1 MYENELEDIIEA
13 VNEMKAQ
20 KRAQDLAVQQ
30 EGAVNAN
37 GAEAEAQA
45 SQDALSPASFAPDPI
60 ASGALN
66 STSAPDIASSNAQN
80 FTSLDT
86 KNSTSRFVSS
96 DALNSALDRYR
107 SSSMASKSSAPTSV
121 EFAADATLK
130 KSVVKDENFTFS
142 SEENFKNSDLAG
154 GENSVTSVSLGGENF
169 IYPASASSKNS
180 TNSTFANDEILKSFA
195 AKFDE
200 SLRDLSGIAGEIY
213 DSLGSDM
220 NGFVSTQSRD
230 ANMVQNSVKSKD
242 FELALNSTDDDS
254 QSEQDLTP
262 RILGAHFKELRNDD
276 FGPGSD
282 FKENEAD
289 DYFGTAH
296 SKKQDLASLQAQ
308 NSAALEIRNAATR
321 QQNFVSQPQNFTIPG
336 VRDDE
341 LATPQLRNSAAQD
354 MQAESFASY
363 GAQNSALHQPE
374 EARHLGAARQP
385 QVGDKSKYL
394 TNADFKISSE
404 AEFLSAIKERIL
416 VLFEGLNAF
425 EKGDLNARVEL
436 NLKFMEFLLASIENR
451 LENLS
456 K

>member
-20 KRAQDLAVQQ
+20 KRAQDLAAQQ

-37 GAEAEAQA
+37 SAEAGSQT
-45 SQDALSPASFAPDPI
+45 SQDALSPASFTPDPI
-60 ASGALN
+60 APDALN

-86 KNSTSRFVSS
+86 KNSTSRFVPS
-96 DALNSALDRYR
+96 DDLNSALDRSNALAR
-107 SSSMASKSSAPTSV
+107 KNSAPSGT
-121 EFAADATLK
+121 EFTADATLK
-130 KSVVKDENFTFS
+130 KSAAKDENFTFS
-142 SEENFKNSDLAG
+142 GEENFKNSDLTSS
-154 GENSVTSVSLGGENF
+154 ENSVVSVSLNGENF
-169 IYPASASSKNS
+169 INSASASGKDSAN
-180 TNSTFANDEILKSFA
+180 TAFANDEILKSSA

-200 SLRDLSGIAGEIY
+200 SFRDLSGIAGEIY

-220 NGFVSTQSRD
+220 NGFISPQSRD
-230 ANMVQNSVKSKD
+230 TSIPRSSAESKD

-262 RILGAHFKELRNDD
+262 RILGAHFKELSNDD

-308 NSAALEIRNAATR
+308 NSVALNIRNAATR
-321 QQNFVSQPQNFTIPG
+321 QQNFVSQPQNFTTPG

-354 MQAESFASY
+354 MQVGSLASS
-363 GAQNSALHQPE
+363 GAQNSATCQPE
-374 EARHLGAARQP
+374 EARHLGAARQA
-385 QVGDKSKYL
+385 GDKSKYL
-394 TNADFKISSE
+394 ANADFKISSE

-425 EKGDLNARVEL
+425 ENGDLNARVEI

-451 LENLS
+451 LENLP

>member
-20 KRAQDLAVQQ
+20 KRAQDLAAQQ

-37 GAEAEAQA
+37 SAEAEAQA
-45 SQDALSPASFAPDPI
+45 SQDALSPASFAQDPI

-66 STSAPDIASSNAQN
+66 PTSAPDIASSNAQN

-96 DALNSALDRYR
+96 DALNSTLDR
-107 SSSMASKSSAPTSV
+107 SNSLQSKSSAPSSA

-130 KSVVKDENFTFS
+130 KSAAKDENFTFS
-142 SEENFKNSDLAG
+142 SEENFKNSDLTG
-154 GENSVTSVSLGGENF
+154 GQNSAASASPNGENF
-169 IYPASASSKNS
+169 KNSASASGKNS
-180 TNSTFANDEILKSFA
+180 ANSTFANDEILKSSA

-200 SLRDLSGIAGEIY
+200 SFRDLSGIAGEIY

-220 NGFVSTQSRD
+220 NGFVSPQSRD
-230 ANMVQNSVKSKD
+230 ASMAQSSAESKD

-254 QSEQDLTP
+254 QSKQDLTP
-262 RILGAHFKELRNDD
+262 RILGAHFKELSNDN

-321 QQNFVSQPQNFTIPG
+321 QQNFVSQSQNFTMPG
-336 VRDDE
+336 VRGDE
-341 LATPQLRNSAAQD
+341 LATPQLRNSTAQD
-354 MQAESFASY
+354 MQAGGFASS
-363 GAQNSALHQPE
+363 GAKNSATCHPE
-374 EARHLGAARQP
+374 AARHLGAARQA
-385 QVGDKSKYL
+385 GDKSKYL
-394 TNADFKISSE
+394 ANTDFKISSE

>member
-1 MYENELEDIIEA
+1 MYENEMEDIIEA
-13 VNEMKAQ
+13 VNEMKVQ
-20 KRAQDLAVQQ
+20 KRTQDLAAQQ
-30 EGAVNAN
+30 ERAANAN
-37 GAEAEAQA
+37 SAEAEAQA
-45 SQDALSPASFAPDPI
+45 SQDALSPTSFAPDPI
-60 ASGALN
+60 APDALN
-66 STSAPDIASSNAQN
+66 STSAPNIASSNAQN

-86 KNSTSRFVSS
+86 KNFTSRFVSS
-96 DALNSALDRYR
+96 DALNSAFDH
-107 SSSMASKSSAPTSV
+107 SNSMASKSSTYSST

-130 KSVVKDENFTFS
+130 KSAVKDENFTFS

-154 GENSVTSVSLGGENF
+154 GENSVASVSLNGENF
-169 IYPASASSKNS
+169 INSTSASSKDS
-180 TNSTFANDEILKSFA
+180 ANSTFANDGILKSSA

-200 SLRDLSGIAGEIY
+200 SFRDLSGIAGEIY

-220 NGFVSTQSRD
+220 NGFASPQSRD
-230 ANMVQNSVKSKD
+230 ASIAQSSAESKD

-254 QSEQDLTP
+254 QSKQDLTP
-262 RILGAHFKELRNDD
+262 RILGAHFKELSNDN

-321 QQNFVSQPQNFTIPG
+321 QQNFVSQSQNFTMPG
-336 VRDDE
+336 VRGDE
-341 LATPQLRNSAAQD
+341 LATPQLRNSTAQD
-354 MQAESFASY
+354 MQAGGFASS
-363 GAQNSALHQPE
+363 GAKNSATCHPE
-374 EARHLGAARQP
+374 AARHLGAARQA
-385 QVGDKSKYL
+385 GDKSKYL
-394 TNADFKISSE
+394 ANTDFKISSE

>member
-30 EGAVNAN
+30 ERAANAN

-66 STSAPDIASSNAQN
+66 STSAPDIASSNTQN

-96 DALNSALDRYR
+96 DALNSAFDH
-107 SSSMASKSSAPTSV
+107 SNPMASKSSAPSST
-121 EFAADATLK
+121 EFAANATLK
-130 KSVVKDENFTFS
+130 KSAAKDENFTFS
-142 SEENFKNSDLAG
+142 SEENFKNSDLTG
-154 GENSVTSVSLGGENF
+154 GQNSAASASLNGENF
-169 IYPASASSKNS
+169 KNSASASGKNS
-180 TNSTFANDEILKSFA
+180 TNSSFANDEILKNSA

-200 SLRDLSGIAGEIY
+200 SFRDLSGIAGEIY

-220 NGFVSTQSRD
+220 NGFASPQSRD
-230 ANMVQNSVKSKD
+230 ANMAQSSSESKD
-242 FELALNSTDDDS
+242 FELVLNSTDDDS

-262 RILGAHFKELRNDD
+262 RILGAHFKELSNDD

-289 DYFGTAH
+289 DYFGTTY
-296 SKKQDLASLQAQ
+296 SKKQDFSSLQAQ
-308 NSAALEIRNAATR
+308 NSVALNIRNAAVQ
-321 QQNFVSQPQNFTIPG
+321 QQNFVSQPQNFTMPG

-341 LATPQLRNSAAQD
+341 LATPQLRNSAKQD
-354 MQAESFASY
+354 MQAGGFASY
-363 GAQNSALHQPE
+363 GAQNSATCQPE
-374 EARHLGAARQP
+374 EARHLGAARQA
-385 QVGDKSKYL
+385 GYKSKYL
-394 TNADFKISSE
+394 ANADFKISSE

>member
-20 KRAQDLAVQQ
+20 KRAQDLTAQQ
-30 EGAVNAN
+30 EGAANAN
-37 GAEAEAQA
+37 SAEAEAQT
-45 SQDALSPASFAPDPI
+45 SQYALSPASFTPDLIAPD
-60 ASGALN
+60 ALN

-86 KNSTSRFVSS
+86 TNSTSRFVSS
-96 DALNSALDRYR
+96 DALNSALDRSNALAR
-107 SSSMASKSSAPTSV
+107 KSSAPSGV

-130 KSVVKDENFTFS
+130 KSAAKDENFTFS
-142 SEENFKNSDLAG
+142 SEENFKNSDLTG
-154 GENSVTSVSLGGENF
+154 GQNSAASASLNGENF
-169 IYPASASSKNS
+169 KNSASASGKDSA
-180 TNSTFANDEILKSFA
+180 NSTFASEEILKSSA

-200 SLRDLSGIAGEIY
+200 SFRDLSGIAGEIY

-220 NGFVSTQSRD
+220 NGFVSPQSRD
-230 ANMVQNSVKSKD
+230 ANMAQSSAKSKD

-262 RILGAHFKELRNDD
+262 RILGAHFKELSNDD

-289 DYFGTAH
+289 DYFGTAY
-296 SKKQDLASLQAQ
+296 SKKQDFSSLQAQ
-308 NSAALEIRNAATR
+308 NSVALNIRNAAVQ
-321 QQNFVSQPQNFTIPG
+321 QQNFVSQSQNFTMPG
-336 VRDDE
+336 VRGDE

-354 MQAESFASY
+354 MQAGSFASY

-374 EARHLGAARQP
+374 EARHLGAARQA
-385 QVGDKSKYL
+385 GDKSKYL
-394 TNADFKISSE
+394 ANADFKISSE

>member
-20 KRAQDLAVQQ
+20 KRAQDLAAQQ

-37 GAEAEAQA
+37 SAEAEAQA
-45 SQDALSPASFAPDPI
+45 SQYALSPASFAQDPI

-107 SSSMASKSSAPTSV
+107 SSSMASKSSAPSSV

-130 KSVVKDENFTFS
+130 KSAAKDENFTFS

-154 GENSVTSVSLGGENF
+154 GQNSVASVSLNGENF
-169 IYPASASSKNS
+169 INSASASGKDSAN
-180 TNSTFANDEILKSFA
+180 TAFANDEILKSSA

-200 SLRDLSGIAGEIY
+200 SFRDLSGIAGEIY

-220 NGFVSTQSRD
+220 NGFVSPQSRD
-230 ANMVQNSVKSKD
+230 ANMAQSSAKSKD

-262 RILGAHFKELRNDD
+262 RILGAHFKELSNDN
-276 FGPGSD
+276 FGSSSD
-282 FKENEAD
+282 LKENEAD
-289 DYFGTAH
+289 DYFSIAH

-308 NSAALEIRNAATR
+308 NSAALEIRNAAVQ
-321 QQNFVSQPQNFTIPG
+321 QQNFVSQPQNFTTPEA
-336 VRDDE
+336 RDDE
-341 LATPQLRNSAAQD
+341 FATLQLRNSTAQD
-354 MQAESFASY
+354 MQAGSFASS
-363 GAQNSALHQPE
+363 GAKNSALRQPE
-374 EARHLGAARQP
+374 EARYLGAARQA
-385 QVGDKSKYL
+385 GDKSKYL
-394 TNADFKISSE
+394 ANTDFKISSE
-404 AEFLSAIKERIL
+404 VEFLSAIKERIL

-425 EKGDLNARVEL
+425 DRGDLNARVEL

>member
-20 KRAQDLAVQQ
+20 KRTQDLAAQQ

-37 GAEAEAQA
+37 SAEAEAQT
-45 SQDALSPASFAPDPI
+45 SQYALSPASFTPDPI
-60 ASGALN
+60 APDALN

-86 KNSTSRFVSS
+86 KNSTSRFVPS
-96 DALNSALDRYR
+96 DDLNSALDRSNALAR
-107 SSSMASKSSAPTSV
+107 KNSAPSGT
-121 EFAADATLK
+121 EFTADATLK
-130 KSVVKDENFTFS
+130 KSAAKDENFTFS
-142 SEENFKNSDLAG
+142 GEENFKNSDLTSS
-154 GENSVTSVSLGGENF
+154 ENSVVSVSLNGENF
-169 IYPASASSKNS
+169 INSASASGKDSAN
-180 TNSTFANDEILKSFA
+180 TAFANDEILKSSA

-200 SLRDLSGIAGEIY
+200 SFRDLSGIAGEIY

-220 NGFVSTQSRD
+220 NGFISPQSRD
-230 ANMVQNSVKSKD
+230 TSIPRSSAESKD

-254 QSEQDLTP
+254 QSKQDLTP
-262 RILGAHFKELRNDD
+262 RILGAHFKELSNDN

-308 NSAALEIRNAATR
+308 NSVALNIRNAATR
-321 QQNFVSQPQNFTIPG
+321 QQNFVSQPQNFTTPR
-336 VRDDE
+336 VRGDE
-341 LATPQLRNSAAQD
+341 LATPQLRNSIAQD

-363 GAQNSALHQPE
+363 GTLNSATCQPE
-374 EARHLGAARQP
+374 EARHLGAARQA
-385 QVGDKSKYL
+385 GDKSKYL
-394 TNADFKISSE
+394 ANTDFKISSE

>member
-20 KRAQDLAVQQ
+20 KRVQDLAVQQ
-30 EGAVNAN
+30 EGVTNAN
-37 GAEAEAQA
+37 SAEAEAQT
-45 SQDALSPASFAPDPI
+45 SQYALSPASFTPDLIAPD
-60 ASGALN
+60 ALN
-66 STSAPDIASSNAQN
+66 STSVPDIASSNAQN

-86 KNSTSRFVSS
+86 KNSTSRFISS
-96 DALNSALDRYR
+96 DALNSALDR
-107 SSSMASKSSAPTSV
+107 SNFMSSKSSAPSSV
-121 EFAADATLK
+121 EFAADTILK
-130 KSVVKDENFTFS
+130 KSAVKDENFTFS
-142 SEENFKNSDLAG
+142 SEENFKNSDLTG
-154 GENSVTSVSLGGENF
+154 GQNSAASASLNGENF
-169 IYPASASSKNS
+169 KNS
-180 TNSTFANDEILKSFA
+180 TSASGKDSVNTAFASDEILKSSA
-195 AKFDE
+195 VKFDE

-220 NGFVSTQSRD
+220 NGFVSSQSRD
-230 ANMVQNSVKSKD
+230 ANMAQSSAESKD

-254 QSEQDLTP
+254 QSKQDLTP
-262 RILGAHFKELRNDD
+262 RILGAHFKELSNDD

-282 FKENEAD
+282 FKENEVD
-289 DYFGTAH
+289 DYFSTAH

-308 NSAALEIRNAATR
+308 NSAALNIRNVAAQ
-321 QQNFVSQPQNFTIPG
+321 QQNFVSQPQNFTMPEA
-336 VRDDE
+336 RDDE

-354 MQAESFASY
+354 MQAGSLASY
-363 GAQNSALHQPE
+363 GAKNSATCHPE
-374 EARHLGAARQP
+374 AVRHLGAARQP
-385 QVGDKSKYL
+385 QAGDKSKYL
-394 TNADFKISSE
+394 ANADFKISSE

>member
-20 KRAQDLAVQQ
+20 KRAQDLAAQQ
-30 EGAVNAN
+30 EGAANAN
-37 GAEAEAQA
+37 SAEAEVQA
-45 SQDALSPASFAPDPI
+45 SQYALSPASFAQDPI

-96 DALNSALDRYR
+96 DALNSALDRSNALAR
-107 SSSMASKSSAPTSV
+107 KSSAPSGT
-121 EFAADATLK
+121 EFAADTTLK
-130 KSVVKDENFTFS
+130 KSAVKDENFTFS
-142 SEENFKNSDLAG
+142 GEENFKNSDLADG
-154 GENSVTSVSLGGENF
+154 QNSAASASLNGENF
-169 IYPASASSKNS
+169 KNS
-180 TNSTFANDEILKSFA
+180 TSASGKDSVNTAFASDEILKSSA
-195 AKFDE
+195 VKFDE
-200 SLRDLSGIAGEIY
+200 SFRDLSGIAGEIY

-220 NGFVSTQSRD
+220 NGFVSSQSRD
-230 ANMVQNSVKSKD
+230 ANMAQSSAESKD

-254 QSEQDLTP
+254 QSKQDLTP
-262 RILGAHFKELRNDD
+262 RILGAHFKELSNDD

-282 FKENEAD
+282 FKENEVD
-289 DYFGTAH
+289 DYFSTAY

-308 NSAALEIRNAATR
+308 NSAALNIRNVAAR
-321 QQNFVSQPQNFTIPG
+321 QQNFVSQSQNFTIPG

-341 LATPQLRNSAAQD
+341 LATLQLRNSAKQD
-354 MQAESFASY
+354 MQAENFASY
-363 GAQNSALHQPE
+363 GAKNSAVRQPE
-374 EARHLGAARQP
+374 AARHLGAARQAS
-385 QVGDKSKYL
+385 DKSKYL
-394 TNADFKISSE
+394 ANADFKISSE

>member
-20 KRAQDLAVQQ
+20 KRVQDLAVQQ
-30 EGAVNAN
+30 EEAVNAN
-37 GAEAEAQA
+37 GAEAGT
-45 SQDALSPASFAPDPI
+45 QDALSPASFAPDPI
-60 ASGALN
+60 APDALN
-66 STSAPDIASSNAQN
+66 STSALDIASSNAQN

-96 DALNSALDRYR
+96 DALNSAFDH
-107 SSSMASKSSAPTSV
+107 SNPMASKSSAPSSA

-130 KSVVKDENFTFS
+130 KSAAKDENFTFS
-142 SEENFKNSDLAG
+142 SEENFKNSDLTG
-154 GENSVTSVSLGGENF
+154 GQNSAASASLNGENF
-169 IYPASASSKNS
+169 KNSASASGKNS
-180 TNSTFANDEILKSFA
+180 TNSTFANDEILKNSA

-200 SLRDLSGIAGEIY
+200 SFRDLSGIAGEIY

-220 NGFVSTQSRD
+220 NGFVSPQSRD
-230 ANMVQNSVKSKD
+230 ASIAQSSAESKD

-262 RILGAHFKELRNDD
+262 RILGAHFKELSNDD

-282 FKENEAD
+282 FKESEAD

-308 NSAALEIRNAATR
+308 NSVALNIRNAAVQ
-321 QQNFVSQPQNFTIPG
+321 QQNFVSQPQNFTTPG
-336 VRDDE
+336 VRDHE
-341 LATPQLRNSAAQD
+341 LAMPQLRNSAAQD
-354 MQAESFASY
+354 MQAGSFASSS
-363 GAQNSALHQPE
+363 AQNSATHQPE
-374 EARHLGAARQP
+374 EARHLGAARQA
-385 QVGDKSKYL
+385 GDKSKYL
-394 TNADFKISSE
+394 ANTDFKISSE

>member
-20 KRAQDLAVQQ
+20 KRAQNLTAQQ
-30 EGAVNAN
+30 ERATNASST
-37 GAEAEAQA
+37 EAG

-60 ASGALN
+60 APDALN
-66 STSAPDIASSNAQN
+66 SASAPDIASSNAQN

-96 DALNSALDRYR
+96 DALNSALDRSNALAR
-107 SSSMASKSSAPTSV
+107 KSSAPSSA

-130 KSVVKDENFTFS
+130 KSAVKDQNFTFS
-142 SEENFKNSDLAG
+142 SKENFKNSDLTSS
-154 GENSVTSVSLGGENF
+154 ENSVASVSLNGENF
-169 IYPASASSKNS
+169 INSASASSKDSAN
-180 TNSTFANDEILKSFA
+180 TTFANDEILKSSA

-200 SLRDLSGIAGEIY
+200 RFRDLSGIAGEIY

-220 NGFVSTQSRD
+220 NGFVSPQSRD
-230 ANMVQNSVKSKD
+230 ASIAQSSAESKD

-262 RILGAHFKELRNDD
+262 RILGARFKELSNDD

-296 SKKQDLASLQAQ
+296 SKKQDFSSLQAQ
-308 NSAALEIRNAATR
+308 NSVALNIRNAAVQ
-321 QQNFVSQPQNFTIPG
+321 QQNFVSQPQNFTMPEA
-336 VRDDE
+336 RDHE
-341 LATPQLRNSAAQD
+341 LAMPQLRNSAKQD
-354 MQAESFASY
+354 VQAGSFASY
-363 GAQNSALHQPE
+363 GAQNSAVRQPK
-374 EARHLGAARQP
+374 EARHLGAARQA
-385 QVGDKSKYL
+385 GDKSKYL
-394 TNADFKISSE
+394 ANVDFKISSE

-425 EKGDLNARVEL
+425 DKGDLNARVEL

>member
-20 KRAQDLAVQQ
+20 KRVQDLAVQQ

-45 SQDALSPASFAPDPI
+45 SQDALSPASFALDPI

-66 STSAPDIASSNAQN
+66 STSAPYIASSNAQN

-96 DALNSALDRYR
+96 DALNSAFDH
-107 SSSMASKSSAPTSV
+107 SNSMASKSSAPSSA
-121 EFAADATLK
+121 EFAADVTLK
-130 KSVVKDENFTFS
+130 KSAAKDENFTFS
-142 SEENFKNSDLAG
+142 GEENFKNSDLAG
-154 GENSVTSVSLGGENF
+154 GENSVASVSLGGENF
-169 IYPASASSKNS
+169 INSASASGKNS
-180 TNSTFANDEILKSFA
+180 ANSTFANDEILKSST

-200 SLRDLSGIAGEIY
+200 SFRDLSGIAGEIY

-220 NGFVSTQSRD
+220 NGFVSPQSRD
-230 ANMVQNSVKSKD
+230 ANMVQNSAESKD
-242 FELALNSTDDDS
+242 FELVLNSTDDDS

-385 QVGDKSKYL
+385 QAGDKSKYL
-394 TNADFKISSE
+394 ANADFKISSE

>member
-20 KRAQDLAVQQ
+20 KRVQDLAVQQ

-45 SQDALSPASFAPDPI
+45 SQDALSPASFALDPI

-66 STSAPDIASSNAQN
+66 STSAPYIASSNAQN

-96 DALNSALDRYR
+96 DALNSAFDH
-107 SSSMASKSSAPTSV
+107 SNSMASKSSAPSSA
-121 EFAADATLK
+121 EFAADVTLK
-130 KSVVKDENFTFS
+130 KSAAKDENFTFS
-142 SEENFKNSDLAG
+142 SEENFKNSDLTG
-154 GENSVTSVSLGGENF
+154 GENSVASASLNGENF
-169 IYPASASSKNS
+169 KNSASASGKNS
-180 TNSTFANDEILKSFA
+180 ANSTFASDEILKSSA

-200 SLRDLSGIAGEIY
+200 SFRDLSGIAGEIY

-220 NGFVSTQSRD
+220 NGFVSPQSRD
-230 ANMVQNSVKSKD
+230 ASIPRSSAESKD

-276 FGPGSD
+276 FGSGSD
-282 FKENEAD
+282 FKESEAD
-289 DYFGTAH
+289 DYFSTAH
-296 SKKQDLASLQAQ
+296 FKKQDLASLQAQ

-321 QQNFVSQPQNFTIPG
+321 QQNFVSQSQNFTMPG
-336 VRDDE
+336 VRGDE
-341 LATPQLRNSAAQD
+341 LATPQLRNSTAQD
-354 MQAESFASY
+354 MQAGSFASY
-363 GAQNSALHQPE
+363 GAKNSAVRQPE
-374 EARHLGAARQP
+374 EARHLGAARQA
-385 QVGDKSKYL
+385 GDKSKYL

>member
-20 KRAQDLAVQQ
+20 KRVQDLAVQQ
-30 EGAVNAN
+30 EGATNAN
-37 GAEAEAQA
+37 GAEVEA
-45 SQDALSPASFAPDPI
+45 QDALSPASFVPDPI

-86 KNSTSRFVSS
+86 KNSTSRFVLS
-96 DALNSALDRYR
+96 DDLNSALDRSNALAR
-107 SSSMASKSSAPTSV
+107 KNSAPSGT
-121 EFAADATLK
+121 EFTADATLK
-130 KSVVKDENFTFS
+130 KSAVKDENFTFS

-154 GENSVTSVSLGGENF
+154 GQNSAASASPNGENF
-169 IYPASASSKNS
+169 KNSASASGKNS
-180 TNSTFANDEILKSFA
+180 ANSTFANDEILKSST

-200 SLRDLSGIAGEIY
+200 NFRDLSGIAGEIY

-220 NGFVSTQSRD
+220 NGFASPQSRD
-230 ANMVQNSVKSKD
+230 ASIAQSSAESKD

-254 QSEQDLTP
+254 QSKQDLTP
-262 RILGAHFKELRNDD
+262 RILGAHFKELSNDD

-296 SKKQDLASLQAQ
+296 YKKQDLASLQAQ
-308 NSAALEIRNAATR
+308 NSAALEIRNAAVQ
-321 QQNFVSQPQNFTIPG
+321 QQNFVSQPQNFTTPG
-336 VRDDE
+336 VRGDE

-363 GAQNSALHQPE
+363 GAQNSALRQPE
-374 EARHLGAARQP
+374 AARHLRAARQP
-385 QVGDKSKYL
+385 QAGYKSKYL
-394 TNADFKISSE
+394 ANADFKISSE

>member
-20 KRAQDLAVQQ
+20 KRAQDLTAQQ
-30 EGAVNAN
+30 EGAANAN
-37 GAEAEAQA
+37 SAEAEAQT
-45 SQDALSPASFAPDPI
+45 SQDVLSPTSFAPDPI
-60 ASGALN
+60 APDALN
-66 STSAPDIASSNAQN
+66 STSAPGIASSNAQN

-86 KNSTSRFVSS
+86 KNFTSRFASS
-96 DALNSALDRYR
+96 DALNSAFDH
-107 SSSMASKSSAPTSV
+107 SNSMASKSSTYSST

-130 KSVVKDENFTFS
+130 KSAVKDENFTFS
-142 SEENFKNSDLAG
+142 SEENFKNSDLTG
-154 GENSVTSVSLGGENF
+154 GQNSAASASLNGENF
-169 IYPASASSKNS
+169 KNSVSASGKDSVN
-180 TNSTFANDEILKSFA
+180 TAFASDEILKSSA
-195 AKFDE
+195 TKFDE

-213 DSLGSDM
+213 DSLGSNM
-220 NGFVSTQSRD
+220 NEFISPQSRG
-230 ANMVQNSVKSKD
+230 ANMAQSSAESKD

-262 RILGAHFKELRNDD
+262 RILGAHFKELSNDD

-308 NSAALEIRNAATR
+308 NSAALEIRNAATH
-321 QQNFVSQPQNFTIPG
+321 QQNFVSQPQNFTTPG

-354 MQAESFASY
+354 MQAGSFASY
-363 GAQNSALHQPE
+363 GAKNSALHQPE
-374 EARHLGAARQP
+374 AARHLGAARQP
-385 QVGDKSKYL
+385 QASDKSKYL
-394 TNADFKISSE
+394 ANTDFKISSE

>member
-37 GAEAEAQA
+37 GAEVEA
-45 SQDALSPASFAPDPI
+45 QDALSPASFTPDPI
-60 ASGALN
+60 ASSALN

-96 DALNSALDRYR
+96 DALNSAFDH
-107 SSSMASKSSAPTSV
+107 SNPMASKSSAPSSV
-121 EFAADATLK
+121 EFAANATLK
-130 KSVVKDENFTFS
+130 KSAAKDGNFTFS
-142 SEENFKNSDLAG
+142 SEENFKNSDLASS
-154 GENSVTSVSLGGENF
+154 ENSVVSVSLNGENF
-169 IYPASASSKNS
+169 INSASASGKDSA
-180 TNSTFANDEILKSFA
+180 NSTFANDEILKSSA

-220 NGFVSTQSRD
+220 NGFASPQSRD
-230 ANMVQNSVKSKD
+230 ASIAQSSAESKD

-254 QSEQDLTP
+254 QSKQDLTP
-262 RILGAHFKELRNDD
+262 RILGAHFKELSNDD

-296 SKKQDLASLQAQ
+296 YKKQDLASLQAQ
-308 NSAALEIRNAATR
+308 NSAALEIRNAAVQ
-321 QQNFVSQPQNFTIPG
+321 QQNFVSQPQNFTTPG
-336 VRDDE
+336 VRGDE
-341 LATPQLRNSAAQD
+341 LATPQLCNSAAQD
-354 MQAESFASY
+354 MQAGGFVSY
-363 GAQNSALHQPE
+363 GAKNSAMRQPE
-374 EARHLGAARQP
+374 EARHLGAARQA
-385 QVGDKSKYL
+385 GDKSKYL
-394 TNADFKISSE
+394 ANADFKISSE
-404 AEFLSAIKERIL
+404 VEFLSAIKERIL

>member
-20 KRAQDLAVQQ
+20 KRAQDLTAQQ
-30 EGAVNAN
+30 KEAANAN
-37 GAEAEAQA
+37 SAEAEAQV

-60 ASGALN
+60 APDALN
-66 STSAPDIASSNAQN
+66 STSVPDIASSNAQN
-80 FTSLDT
+80 F
-86 KNSTSRFVSS
+86 TSRFVSS
-96 DALNSALDRYR
+96 DALNSALDRSNALAR
-107 SSSMASKSSAPTSV
+107 KSSAPSGT
-121 EFAADATLK
+121 EFVADATLK
-130 KSVVKDENFTFS
+130 KSAVKDENFTFS

-154 GENSVTSVSLGGENF
+154 GENSVASVSLGGENF
-169 IYPASASSKNS
+169 INSASASGKNS
-180 TNSTFANDEILKSFA
+180 ANTAFASDEILKSSA

-200 SLRDLSGIAGEIY
+200 SFRDLSGIAGEIY

-220 NGFVSTQSRD
+220 NGFISPQSRD
-230 ANMVQNSVKSKD
+230 ASIAQSSAESKD
-242 FELALNSTDDDS
+242 FELALNSTDDDY
-254 QSEQDLTP
+254 QSKQDLTP
-262 RILGAHFKELRNDD
+262 RILGTHFKELSNDD

-296 SKKQDLASLQAQ
+296 FKKQDFSSLQAQ
-308 NSAALEIRNAATR
+308 NSAALNIRNVASQ
-321 QQNFVSQPQNFTIPG
+321 QQNFVSQSQNFTMPG

-341 LATPQLRNSAAQD
+341 LATLQLRNSTAQD
-354 MQAESFASY
+354 MQAGSFASY
-363 GAQNSALHQPE
+363 GAKNSAVRQPE
-374 EARHLGAARQP
+374 AARHLGTARQA
-385 QVGDKSKYL
+385 GDKSKYL
-394 TNADFKISSE
+394 ANTDFKISSE

-425 EKGDLNARVEL
+425 DRGDLNARVEL

-451 LENLS
+451 LENLP

>member
-20 KRAQDLAVQQ
+20 KRVQDLAVQQ

-37 GAEAEAQA
+37 GAEAEAQT
-45 SQDALSPASFAPDPI
+45 SQYALSPASFAPDPI

-66 STSAPDIASSNAQN
+66 STSAPDIASSNVQN

-96 DALNSALDRYR
+96 DALNSTLDCSNFM
-107 SSSMASKSSAPTSV
+107 SSNSSAPSGA
-121 EFAADATLK
+121 EFAADTILK
-130 KSVVKDENFTFS
+130 KSAAKDGNFTFS
-142 SEENFKNSDLAG
+142 GEENFKNFDLAG
-154 GENSVTSVSLGGENF
+154 GQNSVASVSLNGENF
-169 IYPASASSKNS
+169 INSISASSKDS
-180 TNSTFANDEILKSFA
+180 ANSTFANDGILKSSA

-200 SLRDLSGIAGEIY
+200 SFRDLSGIAGEIY

-220 NGFVSTQSRD
+220 NGFVSPQSRD
-230 ANMVQNSVKSKD
+230 ANMAQSSAKSKD

-262 RILGAHFKELRNDD
+262 RILGAHFKELSNDD

-296 SKKQDLASLQAQ
+296 YKKQDLASLQAQ
-308 NSAALEIRNAATR
+308 NSVALNIRNAAAQ
-321 QQNFVSQPQNFTIPG
+321 QQNFVSQPQNFTTPG
-336 VRDDE
+336 VRDYE
-341 LATPQLRNSAAQD
+341 LATPQLRNSTAQD
-354 MQAESFASY
+354 MQAGGFASY

-374 EARHLGAARQP
+374 KARHLGAARQA
-385 QVGDKSKYL
+385 GDKSKYL
-394 TNADFKISSE
+394 ANADFKISSE

>member
-20 KRAQDLAVQQ
+20 KRVQDLAVQQ

-37 GAEAEAQA
+37 GAEAEVQA
-45 SQDALSPASFAPDPI
+45 SQDALSPASFEPDPI

-107 SSSMASKSSAPTSV
+107 SSSMASKSSAPSSV

-130 KSVVKDENFTFS
+130 KSAAKDENFTFS
-142 SEENFKNSDLAG
+142 SEENFKNSDLASS
-154 GENSVTSVSLGGENF
+154 ENSVASVSLGGENF
-169 IYPASASSKNS
+169 INSISASGKNS
-180 TNSTFANDEILKSFA
+180 TNSTFTNDEILKSSA

-200 SLRDLSGIAGEIY
+200 SFRDLSGIAGEIY

-220 NGFVSTQSRD
+220 NGFVSPQSRD
-230 ANMVQNSVKSKD
+230 ASMAQSSAESKD

-262 RILGAHFKELRNDD
+262 RILGAHFKELSNDD

-308 NSAALEIRNAATR
+308 NSVALEIRNVAAQ
-321 QQNFVSQPQNFTIPG
+321 QQNFVSQPQNFTMHEA
-336 VRDDE
+336 RDDE
-341 LATPQLRNSAAQD
+341 LATPQLRNSAKQD
-354 MQAESFASY
+354 MQVGSLASS
-363 GAQNSALHQPE
+363 GAQNSAVRQPE
-374 EARHLGAARQP
+374 EARHLGAVRQAD
-385 QVGDKSKYL
+385 DKSKYL
-394 TNADFKISSE
+394 ANTDFKISSE

>member
-20 KRAQDLAVQQ
+20 KRAQDLAAQQ
-30 EGAVNAN
+30 EGGVNAN
-37 GAEAEAQA
+37 SAEAGAQA
-45 SQDALSPASFAPDPI
+45 SQDALSPTSFAPDPI
-60 ASGALN
+60 APDALN
-66 STSAPDIASSNAQN
+66 SASAPDIASPNAQN
-80 FTSLDT
+80 FTSLNT

-96 DALNSALDRYR
+96 DALNSALDRSNALAR
-107 SSSMASKSSAPTSV
+107 KSSAPSST

-130 KSVVKDENFTFS
+130 KSAIKDENFTFS
-142 SEENFKNSDLAG
+142 SEENFKNSDLTG
-154 GENSVTSVSLGGENF
+154 GENSVASASLNGENF
-169 IYPASASSKNS
+169 KNSASASGKDSVN
-180 TNSTFANDEILKSFA
+180 TAFASDEILKSSA

-220 NGFVSTQSRD
+220 NGFVSPQSRD
-230 ANMVQNSVKSKD
+230 ANIARSSTESKN

-254 QSEQDLTP
+254 QSGQDLTP
-262 RILGAHFKELRNDD
+262 RILGAHFKELSNDD
-276 FGPGSD
+276 FGSGSD
-282 FKENEAD
+282 FKENEVD

-308 NSAALEIRNAATR
+308 NSAALEIRNVAAL
-321 QQNFVSQPQNFTIPG
+321 QQNFVSQSQNFTTPE
-336 VRDDE
+336 VRDHK

-354 MQAESFASY
+354 MQAGSFASS
-363 GAQNSALHQPE
+363 GAQNSAVRQPE

-385 QVGDKSKYL
+385 QAGDKSKYL
-394 TNADFKISSE
+394 ANADFKISSE

>member
-30 EGAVNAN
+30 EGVTNAN
-37 GAEAEAQA
+37 SAEAEAQA
-45 SQDALSPASFAPDPI
+45 SQDALSPTSFAPDPI
-60 ASGALN
+60 APDALN

-86 KNSTSRFVSS
+86 KNFTSRFVSS
-96 DALNSALDRYR
+96 DALNSAFDH
-107 SSSMASKSSAPTSV
+107 SNSMASKSSTYSST

-130 KSVVKDENFTFS
+130 KSAVKDENFTFS

-154 GENSVTSVSLGGENF
+154 GENSVASASLNGENF
-169 IYPASASSKNS
+169 KNSASASGKNS
-180 TNSTFANDEILKSFA
+180 ANSTFANDEILKSSV

-200 SLRDLSGIAGEIY
+200 SFRDLSGIAGEIY

-220 NGFVSTQSRD
+220 NGFVSPQSRD
-230 ANMVQNSVKSKD
+230 TSIPRSSAESKD

-254 QSEQDLTP
+254 QSGQDLTP

-276 FGPGSD
+276 FGSGSD

-289 DYFGTAH
+289 DYFDMAH
-296 SKKQDLASLQAQ
+296 SKKQDFSSLQAQ
-308 NSAALEIRNAATR
+308 NSAALEIRNAAVQ
-321 QQNFVSQPQNFTIPG
+321 QQNFVSQPQNFTMPG

-363 GAQNSALHQPE
+363 GAKNSAVRQPE
-374 EARHLGAARQP
+374 AARHLGAARQA
-385 QVGDKSKYL
+385 GDKSKYL
-394 TNADFKISSE
+394 ANADFKISSE

-425 EKGDLNARVEL
+425 DRGDLNARVEL

>member
-13 VNEMKAQ
+13 VNEMKVQ

-37 GAEAEAQA
+37 SAEAEA
-45 SQDALSPASFAPDPI
+45 QDALSPASFAPDPI

-96 DALNSALDRYR
+96 DALNSAFDH
-107 SSSMASKSSAPTSV
+107 SNSMASKSSAPSSA

-130 KSVVKDENFTFS
+130 KSAAKDENFTFS

-154 GENSVTSVSLGGENF
+154 GQNSVASVSLNGENF
-169 IYPASASSKNS
+169 INSASASGKNS
-180 TNSTFANDEILKSFA
+180 TNSTFANDEILKSSA

-200 SLRDLSGIAGEIY
+200 NLRDLSGIAGEIY

-220 NGFVSTQSRD
+220 NGFASPQSRD
-230 ANMVQNSVKSKD
+230 ASIAQSSAESKD

-262 RILGAHFKELRNDD
+262 RILGAHFKELSNDD
-276 FGPGSD
+276 FGSGSD
-282 FKENEAD
+282 FKENEVD
-289 DYFGTAH
+289 DYFGAAY

-308 NSAALEIRNAATR
+308 NSAALNIRNAAAR
-321 QQNFVSQPQNFTIPG
+321 QQNFVSQPQNFTTPG

-341 LATPQLRNSAAQD
+341 LATPQLRNSTAQD
-354 MQAESFASY
+354 VQAESFASY

-385 QVGDKSKYL
+385 QAGDKSKYL
-394 TNADFKISSE
+394 ANADFKISSE

>member
-20 KRAQDLAVQQ
+20 KRAQDLAAQQ

-37 GAEAEAQA
+37 SAEAGAQA

-86 KNSTSRFVSS
+86 KNSTSRFVPS
-96 DALNSALDRYR
+96 DDLNSALDRSNALAR
-107 SSSMASKSSAPTSV
+107 NNSAPSGT
-121 EFAADATLK
+121 EFTADATLK
-130 KSVVKDENFTFS
+130 KSAAKDENFTFS
-142 SEENFKNSDLAG
+142 GEENFKNSDLTSS
-154 GENSVTSVSLGGENF
+154 ENSVVSVSLNGGNF
-169 IYPASASSKNS
+169 INSTSASGKDSAN
-180 TNSTFANDEILKSFA
+180 TTLTNDEILKSST

-200 SLRDLSGIAGEIY
+200 SFRDLSGIAGEIY

-220 NGFVSTQSRD
+220 NGFISSQSRD
-230 ANMVQNSVKSKD
+230 ASIAQSYAESKD

-254 QSEQDLTP
+254 QSKQDLTP
-262 RILGAHFKELRNDD
+262 RILGAHFKELSNDD

-282 FKENEAD
+282 FKESEAD
-289 DYFGTAH
+289 DYFGTVH

-308 NSAALEIRNAATR
+308 NSVALNIRNAAVQ
-321 QQNFVSQPQNFTIPG
+321 QQNFVSQPQNFTTPG
-336 VRDDE
+336 MRGDE

-385 QVGDKSKYL
+385 QAGDKSKYL
-394 TNADFKISSE
+394 ANADFKISSE

>member
-20 KRAQDLAVQQ
+20 KRAQDLAAQQ

-45 SQDALSPASFAPDPI
+45 SQDALGPASFAPDPI

-96 DALNSALDRYR
+96 DALNSALDRSKALTR
-107 SSSMASKSSAPTSV
+107 KSSALSST

-130 KSVVKDENFTFS
+130 KSAAKDENFTFS
-142 SEENFKNSDLAG
+142 SEENFKNSDLTSS
-154 GENSVTSVSLGGENF
+154 ENSVVSVSLNGGNF
-169 IYPASASSKNS
+169 INSISASSKNS
-180 TNSTFANDEILKSFA
+180 TNSTFANDEILKSSA

-220 NGFVSTQSRD
+220 NGFASPQSRD
-230 ANMVQNSVKSKD
+230 ANMAQSSAKSKD

-282 FKENEAD
+282 FKENEVD
-289 DYFGTAH
+289 DYFGAAH
-296 SKKQDLASLQAQ
+296 FKKQDFSSLQAQ
-308 NSAALEIRNAATR
+308 NSAALEIRKVAAQ
-321 QQNFVSQPQNFTIPG
+321 QQNFVSQSQNFTTHR

-363 GAQNSALHQPE
+363 GALNSALHQPE
-374 EARHLGAARQP
+374 EARHLGAARQA
-385 QVGDKSKYL
+385 GDKSKYL
-394 TNADFKISSE
+394 ANADFKISSE

>member
-20 KRAQDLAVQQ
+20 KRAQDLTAQQ

-37 GAEAEAQA
+37 SAEAGAQA
-45 SQDALSPASFAPDPI
+45 SQDALSPTSFAPDPI
-60 ASGALN
+60 APDALN
-66 STSAPDIASSNAQN
+66 STSALDIASPNAQN

-86 KNSTSRFVSS
+86 KNSTSRLVSS
-96 DALNSALDRYR
+96 DALNSAFDH
-107 SSSMASKSSAPTSV
+107 SNSMASNSSTPSGT
-121 EFAADATLK
+121 EFVADATLK
-130 KSVVKDENFTFS
+130 KSAVKDENFTFS
-142 SEENFKNSDLAG
+142 NEENFKNSDLTSS
-154 GENSVTSVSLGGENF
+154 ENSVVSISLNGENF
-169 IYPASASSKNS
+169 INSASASGKNS
-180 TNSTFANDEILKSFA
+180 TNSTFASDEILKSSA

-200 SLRDLSGIAGEIY
+200 RFRDLSGIAGEIY

-220 NGFVSTQSRD
+220 NGFVSPQSRD
-230 ANMVQNSVKSKD
+230 ASMAQSSAKSKD

-254 QSEQDLTP
+254 QSEKDLTP
-262 RILGAHFKELRNDD
+262 RILGAHFKELSNDD

-296 SKKQDLASLQAQ
+296 YKKQDFSSLQAQ
-308 NSAALEIRNAATR
+308 NSVALNIRNVTVQ
-321 QQNFVSQPQNFTIPG
+321 QQNFVSQPQNFTMPEA
-336 VRDDE
+336 RDHK

-354 MQAESFASY
+354 MQAGSFASS
-363 GAQNSALHQPE
+363 GAKNSAVRQSE
-374 EARHLGAARQP
+374 EARHLGAARRP
-385 QVGDKSKYL
+385 QAGDKSKYL
-394 TNADFKISSE
+394 ANADFKISSE

-425 EKGDLNARVEL
+425 DRGDLNARVEL

>member
-20 KRAQDLAVQQ
+20 KRVQDLAVQQ

-37 GAEAEAQA
+37 SAEAEAQA
-45 SQDALSPASFAPDPI
+45 SQYALSPASFAQDPI

-96 DALNSALDRYR
+96 DALNSALDRSNALAR
-107 SSSMASKSSAPTSV
+107 KSSAPSGT

-130 KSVVKDENFTFS
+130 KSAAKDENFTFS

-154 GENSVTSVSLGGENF
+154 GQNSVASVSLNGENF
-169 IYPASASSKNS
+169 INSASASSKDSVN
-180 TNSTFANDEILKSFA
+180 TAFASDEILKSSA
-195 AKFDE
+195 VKFDE
-200 SLRDLSGIAGEIY
+200 SFRDLSGIAGEIY

-220 NGFVSTQSRD
+220 NGFVSPQSRD
-230 ANMVQNSVKSKD
+230 ASIAQSSAESKD
-242 FELALNSTDDDS
+242 FELALNSTDDNS

-262 RILGAHFKELRNDD
+262 RILGAHFKELSNDD

-282 FKENEAD
+282 FKENEVD
-289 DYFGTAH
+289 DYFSTAH
-296 SKKQDLASLQAQ
+296 SKKQDFSSLQAQ
-308 NSAALEIRNAATR
+308 NSAALNIRNAAAQ
-321 QQNFVSQPQNFTIPG
+321 QQNFVSQPQNFTMPEA
-336 VRDDE
+336 RDDE
-341 LATPQLRNSAAQD
+341 LATPQLRNSAKQD
-354 MQAESFASY
+354 MQAGSLASS
-363 GAQNSALHQPE
+363 GAKNSATCHPE
-374 EARHLGAARQP
+374 AVRHLGAARQP
-385 QVGDKSKYL
+385 QAGYKSKYL
-394 TNADFKISSE
+394 ANADFKISSE

-425 EKGDLNARVEL
+425 DRGDLNARVEL

>member
-20 KRAQDLAVQQ
+20 KRAQDLAAQQ

-37 GAEAEAQA
+37 SAEAGSQA

-86 KNSTSRFVSS
+86 KNSTSRFVPS
-96 DALNSALDRYR
+96 DDLNSALDRSNALAR
-107 SSSMASKSSAPTSV
+107 KNSAPSSV

-130 KSVVKDENFTFS
+130 KSAAKDENFTFS
-142 SEENFKNSDLAG
+142 SEENFKNSDLTSS
-154 GENSVTSVSLGGENF
+154 ENSVVSVSLNGENF
-169 IYPASASSKNS
+169 INSASASSKDS
-180 TNSTFANDEILKSFA
+180 ANSTFANDGIFKSSA

-200 SLRDLSGIAGEIY
+200 SFRDLSGIAGEIY

-220 NGFVSTQSRD
+220 NGFVSPQSRD
-230 ANMVQNSVKSKD
+230 ANIAQSSAKSKD
-242 FELALNSTDDDS
+242 FELALLNSTDDDS
-254 QSEQDLTP
+254 KSKQDLMP
-262 RILGAHFKELRNDD
+262 RILGAHFKELSNDD

-282 FKENEAD
+282 FKENEVD
-289 DYFGTAH
+289 DYFSAAY
-296 SKKQDLASLQAQ
+296 SKKQDFASLQAQ
-308 NSAALEIRNAATR
+308 NSAALNIRNAAAQ
-321 QQNFVSQPQNFTIPG
+321 QQNFVSQPQNFTMPEA
-336 VRDDE
+336 RDDE
-341 LATPQLRNSAAQD
+341 LATPQLRNSAKQD
-354 MQAESFASY
+354 MQVGSLASS
-363 GAQNSALHQPE
+363 GAQNSATCQLE
-374 EARHLGAARQP
+374 EARHLGAARQA
-385 QVGDKSKYL
+385 GDKSKYL
-394 TNADFKISSE
+394 ANADFKISSE

>member
-37 GAEAEAQA
+37 GAEVEA
-45 SQDALSPASFAPDPI
+45 QDALSPASFTPDPI
-60 ASGALN
+60 ASSTLN
-66 STSAPDIASSNAQN
+66 SASASDIASSNAQN

-96 DALNSALDRYR
+96 DALNSAFDH
-107 SSSMASKSSAPTSV
+107 SNSMASKSSAPSGA
-121 EFAADATLK
+121 EFAADTILK
-130 KSVVKDENFTFS
+130 KSAVKDENFTFS
-142 SEENFKNSDLAG
+142 GEENFKNSDLTSS
-154 GENSVTSVSLGGENF
+154 ENSVASVSLNGENF
-169 IYPASASSKNS
+169 INSASASSKNS
-180 TNSTFANDEILKSFA
+180 ANSTFANDGILKSSA

-200 SLRDLSGIAGEIY
+200 SFRDLSGIAGEIY

-220 NGFVSTQSRD
+220 NGFVSPQSRD
-230 ANMVQNSVKSKD
+230 ASMAQSSAKSKD
-242 FELALNSTDDDS
+242 FELALNSTDDGS

-262 RILGAHFKELRNDD
+262 RILGAHFKELSNDD

-289 DYFGTAH
+289 DYFSTAY

-308 NSAALEIRNAATR
+308 NSVALNIRNAAAR
-321 QQNFVSQPQNFTIPG
+321 QQNFVSQPQNFTTPR
-336 VRDDE
+336 VRGDE
-341 LATPQLRNSAAQD
+341 LATPQLRNSAKQD
-354 MQAESFASY
+354 MQAESLASS

-374 EARHLGAARQP
+374 EARHLGAARQA
-385 QVGDKSKYL
+385 GDKSKYL
-394 TNADFKISSE
+394 ANTDFKISSE
-404 AEFLSAIKERIL
+404 TEFLSAIKERIL

>member
-13 VNEMKAQ
+13 VDEMKAQ
-20 KRAQDLAVQQ
+20 RRAQDLVAQQ
-30 EGAVNAN
+30 ERAVNAN
-37 GAEAEAQA
+37 SAEAEAQA
-45 SQDALSPASFAPDPI
+45 SQYALSPTSFAPDPI
-60 ASGALN
+60 APDALN
-66 STSAPDIASSNAQN
+66 SASAPDIASPNAQN

-86 KNSTSRFVSS
+86 KNFTSRFVSS
-96 DALNSALDRYR
+96 DALNSALDR
-107 SSSMASKSSAPTSV
+107 SNSIQSKSSAPSSV

-130 KSVVKDENFTFS
+130 KSAVKDENFTFS
-142 SEENFKNSDLAG
+142 SEENFKNFDLAG
-154 GENSVTSVSLGGENF
+154 GQNSVASVSLNGENF
-169 IYPASASSKNS
+169 INSTSTSGKNS
-180 TNSTFANDEILKSFA
+180 TNSTFANDEILKSSA

-200 SLRDLSGIAGEIY
+200 RFRDLSGIAGEIY

-220 NGFVSTQSRD
+220 NGFVSPQSQD
-230 ANMVQNSVKSKD
+230 ANIAQSSAESKD

-262 RILGAHFKELRNDD
+262 RILGAHFKELSNDD

-282 FKENEAD
+282 FKESEAD
-289 DYFGTAH
+289 DYFSTAH
-296 SKKQDLASLQAQ
+296 SKKQDFSSLQAQ
-308 NSAALEIRNAATR
+308 NSAALEIRNAAAR
-321 QQNFVSQPQNFTIPG
+321 QQNFVSQPQNFTTPEA
-336 VRDDE
+336 RDDE

-354 MQAESFASY
+354 MQAGSLASY
-363 GAQNSALHQPE
+363 GAQNSALRQPE
-374 EARHLGAARQP
+374 AARHLGAARQA
-385 QVGDKSKYL
+385 GDKSKYL
-394 TNADFKISSE
+394 ANADFKISSE

>member
-20 KRAQDLAVQQ
+20 KRAQDLTAQQ

-37 GAEAEAQA
+37 SAEAEAQA
-45 SQDALSPASFAPDPI
+45 SQDVLSPASFAQDPI

-66 STSAPDIASSNAQN
+66 SASAPDIASSNAQN

-107 SSSMASKSSAPTSV
+107 SSSMASKSSAPSSV
-121 EFAADATLK
+121 EFAAGATLK
-130 KSVVKDENFTFS
+130 KSAAKDENFTFS
-142 SEENFKNSDLAG
+142 NEENFKNSDFTG
-154 GENSVTSVSLGGENF
+154 SQNSVASVSLGGENF
-169 IYPASASSKNS
+169 INSTSASGKNS
-180 TNSTFANDEILKSFA
+180 TNTTFANDEILKSSV

-200 SLRDLSGIAGEIY
+200 SFRDLSGIAGEIY

-220 NGFVSTQSRD
+220 NGFVSPQSTD
-230 ANMVQNSVKSKD
+230 ASMAQSSAKSKD

-262 RILGAHFKELRNDD
+262 RILGARFKELSNDD

-289 DYFGTAH
+289 DYFSTAH

-308 NSAALEIRNAATR
+308 NSAALEIRNVAAQ
-321 QQNFVSQPQNFTIPG
+321 QQNFVSQPQNFTTSG
-336 VRDDE
+336 VRGDE
-341 LATPQLRNSAAQD
+341 LATLQLRNSAAQD
-354 MQAESFASY
+354 MQAGSFASS
-363 GAQNSALHQPE
+363 GAQNSAVRQPE
-374 EARHLGAARQP
+374 EARYLGAARQA
-385 QVGDKSKYL
+385 GDKSKYL

-425 EKGDLNARVEL
+425 DKGDLNARVEL

>member
-20 KRAQDLAVQQ
+20 KRAQDLAAQQ

-37 GAEAEAQA
+37 SAEAEAQA
-45 SQDALSPASFAPDPI
+45 SQDTLNPASFAPDLI
-60 ASGALN
+60 APDALN
-66 STSAPDIASSNAQN
+66 STSVPDIASPNAQN
-80 FTSLDT
+80 FTS
-86 KNSTSRFVSS
+86 RFVSS
-96 DALNSALDRYR
+96 NALNSVLDHSNALARKNSAH
-107 SSSMASKSSAPTSV
+107 SST
-121 EFAADATLK
+121 EFTAGATLK
-130 KSVVKDENFTFS
+130 KSAAKDENFTFS
-142 SEENFKNSDLAG
+142 GEENFKNSDLTSS
-154 GENSVTSVSLGGENF
+154 ENSVASVSLNEENF
-169 IYPASASSKNS
+169 INSASVNGK
-180 TNSTFANDEILKSFA
+180 NSTFANDEILKSST

-200 SLRDLSGIAGEIY
+200 SFRDLSGIAGEIY

-220 NGFVSTQSRD
+220 NGFASPQSRD
-230 ANMVQNSVKSKD
+230 ASIAQSSAESKD

-254 QSEQDLTP
+254 QSKQDLTP
-262 RILGAHFKELRNDD
+262 RILGAHFKELSNDD
-276 FGPGSD
+276 FGSGSD
-282 FKENEAD
+282 FKENEVD

-308 NSAALEIRNAATR
+308 NFAALEIRNAATR
-321 QQNFVSQPQNFTIPG
+321 QQNFVSQPQNFTTPG

-354 MQAESFASY
+354 MQAGSFASY

-374 EARHLGAARQP
+374 EARHLGAARQA
-385 QVGDKSKYL
+385 GDKSKYL
-394 TNADFKISSE
+394 ANTDFKISSE

>member
-20 KRAQDLAVQQ
+20 KRAQDLAAQQ

-37 GAEAEAQA
+37 STEAGAQA
-45 SQDALSPASFAPDPI
+45 SQDALSPTSFAPDPI
-60 ASGALN
+60 APDALN
-66 STSAPDIASSNAQN
+66 STSALDIASPKAQN

-86 KNSTSRFVSS
+86 KNSTSRFISS
-96 DALNSALDRYR
+96 DALNSTLDR
-107 SSSMASKSSAPTSV
+107 SNSLQSKSSAPSSA

-130 KSVVKDENFTFS
+130 KSAAKDENFTFS
-142 SEENFKNSDLAG
+142 GEENFKNSDLTSS
-154 GENSVTSVSLGGENF
+154 ENSVVSISLNGENF
-169 IYPASASSKNS
+169 INSASASGKNS
-180 TNSTFANDEILKSFA
+180 TNSTLTNDEILKSSA
-195 AKFDE
+195 VKFDE
-200 SLRDLSGIAGEIY
+200 SFRDLSGIAGEIY

-220 NGFVSTQSRD
+220 NGFVSPQSRD
-230 ANMVQNSVKSKD
+230 ASMAQSSTESKD

-262 RILGAHFKELRNDD
+262 RILSAHFKELSNDD
-276 FGPGSD
+276 FGSGSD
-282 FKENEAD
+282 FKENEVD
-289 DYFGTAH
+289 DYFSTAH

-308 NSAALEIRNAATR
+308 NFAALEIRNAAVQ
-321 QQNFVSQPQNFTIPG
+321 QQNFVSQPQNFTTPE

-341 LATPQLRNSAAQD
+341 LATPQLRNSAKQD
-354 MQAESFASY
+354 VQAGSFASY
-363 GAQNSALHQPE
+363 GAQNSALRQPE
-374 EARHLGAARQP
+374 EARHLGAARQA
-385 QVGDKSKYL
+385 GDKSKYL
-394 TNADFKISSE
+394 ANTDFKISSE

>member
-20 KRAQDLAVQQ
+20 KRAQDLAAQQ

-37 GAEAEAQA
+37 SAEAEAQA
-45 SQDALSPASFAPDPI
+45 SQDALSPASFTPDPI
-60 ASGALN
+60 APDALN
-66 STSAPDIASSNAQN
+66 FTSAPDIASSNAQN

-96 DALNSALDRYR
+96 DALNSALDR
-107 SSSMASKSSAPTSV
+107 SNSLQSKSSAPSGA
-121 EFAADATLK
+121 EFAADTILK
-130 KSVVKDENFTFS
+130 KSAAKDENFTFS
-142 SEENFKNSDLAG
+142 NEENFKNSDLTSS
-154 GENSVTSVSLGGENF
+154 ENSVVSISLNGENF
-169 IYPASASSKNS
+169 INSASASGKNS
-180 TNSTFANDEILKSFA
+180 TNSTFANYEILKSSA
-195 AKFDE
+195 EKFDE
-200 SLRDLSGIAGEIY
+200 SFRDLSGIAGEIY

-220 NGFVSTQSRD
+220 NGFVSPQSRD
-230 ANMVQNSVKSKD
+230 ASMAQSSAESKD

-262 RILGAHFKELRNDD
+262 RILGAHFKELSNDD

-282 FKENEAD
+282 FKESEAD

-296 SKKQDLASLQAQ
+296 SKKQDFSSLQAQ
-308 NSAALEIRNAATR
+308 NSVALNIRNAAAQ
-321 QQNFVSQPQNFTIPG
+321 QQNFVSQPQNFTMPG
-336 VRDDE
+336 VRGDE
-341 LATPQLRNSAAQD
+341 LATPQLRNSTAQD
-354 MQAESFASY
+354 MQAGSFASY
-363 GAQNSALHQPE
+363 GAQNSAVRQPE
-374 EARHLGAARQP
+374 EARHLGAARQA
-385 QVGDKSKYL
+385 GDKSKYL
-394 TNADFKISSE
+394 ANVDFKISSE